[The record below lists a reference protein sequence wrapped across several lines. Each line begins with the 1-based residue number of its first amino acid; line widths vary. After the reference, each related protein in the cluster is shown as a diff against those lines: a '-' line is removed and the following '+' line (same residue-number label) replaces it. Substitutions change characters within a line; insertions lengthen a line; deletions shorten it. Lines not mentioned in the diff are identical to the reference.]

1 MTHDKDCSINLD
13 ASPRFDC
20 DCSQKTPMIEPQ
32 KMGLKEVMRLI
43 RVLEVHG
50 ALVTERCTAINV
62 NRYDETAKELFQA
75 LTAII
80 EQRDQ
85 AQRRLVDVLLKQAV
99 NETAEVRK
107 RLLESENIPA
117 ELWEMRFK

>member
-1 MTHDKDCSINLD
+1 MN
-13 ASPRFDC
+13 
-20 DCSQKTPMIEPQ
+20 EPK
-32 KMGLKEVMRLI
+32 KMGVEEVMRLVYECEI
-43 RVLEVHG
+43 DYEKQQHAVAGNMKLALAEVQASRNVLRE
-50 ALVTERCTAINV
+50 
-62 NRYDETAKELFQA
+62 A